1 MFCPSCGTTIQPSQK
16 FCTECGAALS
26 GATAPTVASPTF
38 APLPPPATVNPSS
51 AHDTPPAGTEI
62 YDPTAALNVI
72 EQTSPTGYEPSA
84 WEVGATTVAATTVG
98 ETTVGETI
106 EWAPGDTGEAPV
118 ASETHPFQFTPM
130 LGVSLLAAAVAVA
143 TAFVDFAST
152 EVVSDAGT
160 QALTLKLND
169 FTSNNTVGAIIAAL
183 LLVGGAALGGTGR
196 RVGAG
201 LAGGAGLALAGMMG
215 MAVGQAISL
224 FDSTEVALL
233 RSGGSF
239 TLITTQEVGF
249 WLAVVAAVLGGVAFA
264 ISLTSAGYDGR
275 PPINPFLGVLGA
287 LATLAVVVGP
297 LIPMNGAGFGDNFSN
312 SLIPPATLYLRLLV
326 LVLIGVGGMVGF
338 LLNRHWGVGLA
349 LGAISIGAW
358 QWVTSLTESGDLP
371 LGIAGHLPRP
381 LGDLGAQPSALGGN
395 FVNGV
400 DSPFSPHIVTTIGVV
415 LMLLTCAAGMMVA
428 SQHRRSR

>member
-26 GATAPTVASPTF
+26 GANAPTVASPTL
-38 APLPPPATVNPSS
+38 APLPPPAPLSP
-51 AHDTPPAGTEI
+51 AAADDTPPAGTEI

-84 WEVGATTVAATTVG
+84 WEVGGTTAGATTVVSTVGATT
-98 ETTVGETI
+98 
-106 EWAPGDTGEAPV
+106 EWEPGDTGEAPI
-118 ASETHPFQFTPM
+118 ASGPHPFQFTPM

-152 EVVSDAGT
+152 EVISDAGT
-160 QALTLKLND
+160 QAFTLQLND

-239 TLITTQEVGF
+239 TLITTQEVGY

-264 ISLTSAGYDGR
+264 ISLTSAGYDGL
-275 PPINPFLGVLGA
+275 PPLNTFLGAGGA

-312 SLIPPATLYLRLLV
+312 SFIPPATLYLRLLV
-326 LVLIGVGGMVGF
+326 LVLIGVGGVVGF

-349 LGAISIGAW
+349 LGSISIGAW
-358 QWVTSLTESGDLP
+358 QWVTALTESGDLP
-371 LGIAGHLPRP
+371 LGIAGHFPRP
-381 LGDLGAQPSALGGN
+381 LGDLVAQPSALGGN
-395 FVNGV
+395 FVNGA
-400 DSPFSPHIVTTIGVV
+400 DSPFAPHVVTTIGVV
-415 LMLLTCAAGMMVA
+415 VMLLTCAAGLMVA
-428 SQHRRSR
+428 SQQRRGH

>member
-26 GATAPTVASPTF
+26 GANAPTVASPTF
-38 APLPPPATVNPSS
+38 APLPPPAPLNPAS
-51 AHDTPPAGTEI
+51 AHDTPPAGTEL
-62 YDPTAALNVI
+62 YDPTAALNVV

-84 WEVGATTVAATTVG
+84 WDVGATVGATTVGATTVG
-98 ETTVGETI
+98 TTT

-118 ASETHPFQFTPM
+118 AFGPQPFQFTPM
-130 LGVSLLAAAVAVA
+130 LGVSILAALVAVA

-169 FTSNNTVGAIIAAL
+169 FASNYTVGAIIAAL
-183 LLVGGAALGGTGR
+183 LLVGGSAMGATGR

-215 MAVGQAISL
+215 MAVGQAISF
-224 FDSTEVALL
+224 FDATEVALL
-233 RSGGSF
+233 QSGGSF

-275 PPINPFLGVLGA
+275 PALNPFLGVVGA
-287 LATLAVVVGP
+287 LATVAVVVGP

-312 SLIPPATLYLRLLV
+312 TFIPPATLYLRLLV
-326 LVLIGVGGMVGF
+326 LVLIGIGGVVGF
-338 LLNRHWGVGLA
+338 LINRRWGLGLA

-358 QWVTSLTESGDLP
+358 QWITALTESGDLP
-371 LGIAGHLPRP
+371 LGIAG
-381 LGDLGAQPSALGGN
+381 GN
-395 FVNGV
+395 FVADV
-400 DSPFSPHIVTTIGVV
+400 DDPFAPHIVTTVGVV
-415 LMLLTCAAGMMVA
+415 LMLLMCATGLMVA
-428 SQHRRSR
+428 SQQRRSR